1 MDIQTVIML
10 VAAIAVPVLT
20 ILGNMMTIGRQFQDI
35 STRQKHTEGDVKVL
49 HTRVDKRDDEIDCL
63 DKKVDDIRIELGK
76 IETKLDI
83 LVAER
88 SERSESRK
96 SG

>member
-49 HTRVDKRDDEIDCL
+49 HARVDKRDDEIDCL
-63 DKKVDDIRIELGK
+63 DKKVDDIRVELGK

-83 LVAER
+83 LL
-88 SERSESRK
+88 SERRK
-96 SG
+96 NNH